1 MKESALYEYSRKYLP
16 FKWLNKLGVKNV
28 NKNNITDFF
37 AECILPVLLAFG
49 TSIFTYFLKFFP
61 DKIPFYIVY
70 LVLIASYT
78 WLVGLKGGLILTGL
92 VGIDVFLFLKSPDL
106 LIRLIFFLG
115 GSTFLSYVVDRASQM
130 SVVKKLR
137 QREKLYAQSYV
148 KLQDD
153 FTKAQE
159 EIKARDEF
167 LSIASHEL
175 KTPLTTML
183 LKLHN
188 MLNSVKSV
196 ALANFSVQE
205 LMAVL
210 NNAEQQIKWLTAMIN
225 DLLNVSLIATG
236 RMTLE
241 REEVDLSSVTKQ
253 VLENFNELLKSNN
266 YVVNIEAKSSV
277 VGDWDKTRIEQAITN
292 LLSNAIKYGKGKPI
306 DIKIIKNDNTGS
318 FIIQDRGIGIQTSEQ
333 KLLFHRFKRGENSN
347 GYGRGLGVGLY
358 LTAQIIKAHGGT
370 IKLVSRP
377 NSGSTFS
384 LELPLTKIKKA

>member
-49 TSIFTYFLKFFP
+49 TGIFTYFLKFFP